1 MKLFIIAGEASGD
14 QLGAR
19 LLADLRAVQPD
30 IEIRGIGGEA
40 MAVQGLQSIFP
51 MQELSLMGLAEVL
64 PKIPHIL
71 RRLRETEKEIRSF
84 QPDVV
89 LTIDI
94 PDFSKR
100 LARRLQDLRTAGK
113 IKLVHYVAPTV
124 WAWREGRTKT
134 MAKLFDH
141 LFCLYPFEPAYFE
154 RAGLH
159 STFIGHPVTAQQK
172 GNAENLRS
180 KLNIRADQPVICLLP
195 GSRSGEIQKILPV
208 FLESF
213 ALLKQRQPD
222 LVGLVPTLPHLKSQ
236 IATITSPL
244 PGGRVC
250 REAAGEGALMSI
262 QKFEFGSKVTSPSSV
277 TPDGVPPSPSREK
290 GIFILD
296 SADKY
301 DAFALAAEQ
310 GGALAASGTVSL
322 ELAQAGC
329 AHVIAYIVNPL
340 TYWLVRMAYKLP
352 YVNLI
357 NILAGRVVVPEY
369 LQGAAKPCALAS
381 AWRECVKNALHQ
393 QMDFAEQLEKLKPA
407 APQLAAQ
414 QILSLHRA

>member
-1 MKLFIIAGEASGD
+1 MKIFIIAGEASGD
-14 QLGAR
+14 QLGAK
-19 LLADLRAVQPD
+19 LLADLRALRPD
-30 IEIRGIGGEA
+30 VEIRGIGGEA
-40 MAVQGLQSIFP
+40 MAAQGLQSLFP
-51 MQELSLMGLAEVL
+51 MSDLTLFGIAEVL

-71 RRLRETEKEIRSF
+71 RRLKETEQAIRTF

-89 LTIDI
+89 LTIDV

-100 LARRLQDLRTAGK
+100 LARRLQDLRKSGK
-113 IKLVHYVAPTV
+113 TKLVHYVAPTV
-124 WAWREGRTKT
+124 WAWREGRANT

-159 STFIGHPVTAQQK
+159 ASFIGHPVTAQEK
-172 GNAENLRS
+172 GSAENLCNQLS
-180 KLNIRADQPVICLLP
+180 IRTDQPVICLLP
-195 GSRSGEIQKILPV
+195 GSRGGEIQKILPV

-213 ALLKQRQPD
+213 QLLKQQQPD
-222 LVGLVPTLPHLKSQ
+222 LVGILPASPNVRNAIDAMCTN
-236 IATITSPL
+236 IADLHI
-244 PGGRVC
+244 V
-250 REAAGEGALMSI
+250 
-262 QKFEFGSKVTSPSSV
+262 SSV
-277 TPDGVPPSPSREK
+277 NK
-290 GIFILD
+290 W
-296 SADKY
+296 
-301 DAFALAAEQ
+301 DAFALAAAQ

-329 AHVIAYIVNPL
+329 PHVIAYILSPL

-357 NILAGRVVVPEY
+357 NILAGRLIVPEY
-369 LQGAAKPCALAS
+369 LQNAAKPCALAS
-381 AWRECVKNALHQ
+381 AWRECVKNAPHQ
-393 QMDFAEQLEKLKPA
+393 KMDFAEQLEKLKPA